1 MEVSQLLGN
10 ITFNNMGRRPRINKA
25 KISEWLCQLIESY
38 NKSLIDLNY
47 TFCTD
52 QELLEINIEYL
63 QHDYYTDIIS
73 FDLSELKNEI
83 HGDIYISIDRVKEN
97 AKQNKCSFEIELNRV
112 LAHGLLHLIGFKDKT
127 KKEIKAMREAE
138 DEALAIWEKFQVS
151 RETILK

>member
-10 ITFNNMGRRPRINKA
+10 ITFNNLGRRPRIKRD
-25 KISEWLCQLIESY
+25 KTSLWLRQIIELY
-38 NKSLIDLNY
+38 NKNLMDLNY
-47 TFCTD
+47 TFCSD
-52 QELLEINIEYL
+52 QELLEINKEYL

-73 FDLSELKNEI
+73 FDLSELKKEI

-97 AKQNKCSFEIELNRV
+97 AKYNKCTFEIELNRV

-127 KKEIKAMREAE
+127 KKEIQTMRRAE

-151 RETILK
+151 RETV